1 MFNKRMTPQGFYP
14 PRPPAYNVEQ
24 RQIIMNDYITSQ
36 QMHAPPT
43 SGSRNGRSVG
53 TAGDKV
59 FYQPAPGTRQG
70 VIQRHNTKP
79 PSPGV
84 NVNHHPPGYE
94 AFSSLVDV
102 ASRQPSL
109 PVPSP
114 LAMQAMPAEM
124 KVSHSEEK
132 RHLHGEGL
140 GERFN
145 RDSSHER
152 YNYLYSGQLQ
162 LLLILVVY

>member
-1 MFNKRMTPQGFYP
+1 MHQRTSIFPSNSEALYNKRMVPQGFYP
-14 PRPPAYNVEQ
+14 SRPTAFNVEQ
-24 RQIIMNDYITSQ
+24 RQIIMNDFITSQ
-36 QMHAPPT
+36 QMPSS
-43 SGSRNGRSVG
+43 SGSRNGRE
-53 TAGDKV
+53 KMY
-59 FYQPAPGTRQG
+59 YQSGARQG

-84 NVNHHPPGYE
+84 SHHPTGYE

-109 PVPSP
+109 PVPAP
-114 LAMQAMPAEM
+114 MQMPMAELKTM
-124 KVSHSEEK
+124 PEEK

-145 RDSSHER
+145 RDSPHER
-152 YNYLYSGQLQ
+152 
-162 LLLILVVY
+162 